1 MKMETAYKYGYLLA
15 TVEAVLKANEHNINN
30 PAYSVEYDVMPAN
43 FRSILEDAL
52 IYLEEDEHGQDV
64 KR

>member
-1 MKMETAYKYGYLLA
+1 MEIAYKYGYLLA

-30 PAYSVEYDVMPAN
+30 PACCVEYDVMPAN

-64 KR
+64 QR